1 MFSTKRLCEAET
13 FPFSISTF
21 LHQEAPFEVRQK
33 MGEQL
38 RLRLCAFWYQ
48 DNLFIFQ
55 IMYQLSLQ
63 AGGAGT
69 FEQHTLK
76 DQEEGDDRDQ

>member
-33 MGEQL
+33 MGEQPC
-38 RLRLCAFWYQ
+38 LRLCTLYYQ

-69 FEQHTLK
+69 ANEESREQHP
-76 DQEEGDDRDQ
+76 EHP